1 MVPGRRDE
9 PLSRDLPVPVSEK
22 GRLAAAIA
30 ALYQDPVKCREMGAN
45 SRALIE
51 QRFMIENNVGELIDH
66 LGQFHRSHAAQ
77 ATAAGCGCG
86 GH

>member
-1 MVPGRRDE
+1 MPEVVITGHTGHMVP
-9 PLSRDLPVPVSEK
+9 PATAQAI
-22 GRLAAAIA
+22 AAAIA
-30 ALYQDPVKCREMGAN
+30 APYQDPVKCREMGAN
-45 SRALIE
+45 SRPLIE